1 MTVKERI
8 KRLLNAREAN
18 KDAEVIAVMQSGER
32 RVMKWMDAVHAAIR
46 GDAGID
52 HFEDCA
58 PFYGCASLPTAILG
72 TPNLEGDG
80 HGYLE

>member
-52 HFEDCA
+52 HFEDRA
-58 PFYGCASLPTAILG
+58 PFHSCASLPNAILG
-72 TPNLEGDG
+72 TPNLEGD
-80 HGYLE
+80 

>member
-52 HFEDCA
+52 HFEDRS
-58 PFYGCASLPTAILG
+58 PFHGCASLLNAILD
-72 TPNLEGDG
+72 TPNVEGD
-80 HGYLE
+80 

>member
-32 RVMKWMDAVHAAIR
+32 RVMKWIDAVHAANR

-52 HFEDCA
+52 HFEDRA
-58 PFYGCASLPTAILG
+58 PFHSCASLPNAILD
-72 TPNLEGDG
+72 TPNLEGD
-80 HGYLE
+80 